1 MTMVEWIDTSAS
13 KIKHLIDRAVDLR
26 SEAVGGALDLTT
38 SGVDQ
43 LNKTL
48 QLNSYLLR
56 RGVEAGVAPGLD
68 ALLTVNGDLYQTT
81 LRTLAGVESPLT
93 GLRGL
98 GGRLRSGLRYDRL
111 VKTWGKELFG
121 SASFEGER
129 RLVEDDHFS
138 LSFLPPAKGV
148 EPAGVALFH
157 VGGYLPYSDLIF
169 RALPEANFF
178 APFLERGVPVYA
190 MELRRDGCAVSNR
203 SLGEMT
209 LERFIDRIDRLS
221 DVAFAHSNRHAGVPE
236 RKMLIEGYCGLA
248 MPTLCYLAAK
258 PQQADTKFK
267 VALILTAPV
276 DGRRCSML
284 AELLQLLPPHLLVT
298 QLKLSQLLGGYV
310 PGDNLRAGI
319 DIPLGSFFGKS
330 SLGRFASGWERA
342 ALGGIS
348 SIDDLDPAQRL
359 ELALAYWISPENC
372 KRHPMPLDVVR
383 PFLRLFIDGID
394 RNLEVPASYRGK
406 PLRLTTILEE
416 TEIQLAGLYGGKDP
430 VVPSSTA
437 QGLVEAM
444 GDRYTH
450 VVHEKAG
457 HITYII
463 CPQLWNAG
471 LPVSLSPN
479 PLEVALE
486 LYQR

>member
-1 MTMVEWIDTSAS
+1 MWLDTSTS
-13 KIKHLIDRAVDLR
+13 KLKNLIDRAVDLR
-26 SEAVGGALDLTT
+26 SEAVGGALNLTT

-68 ALLTVNGDLYQTT
+68 ALLSVNADLYQTM

-93 GLRGL
+93 GLRGI
-98 GGRLRSGLRYDRL
+98 GGRLKSGLRYDRL

-138 LSFLPPAKGV
+138 LSYLPPKKGV
-148 EPAGVALFH
+148 EPAGVSLFH
-157 VGGYLPYSDLIF
+157 VGGFLPYSDRIF

-178 APFLERGVPVYA
+178 SPFLERGVPVYA
-190 MELRRDGCAVSNR
+190 LELRRDRRVGN
-203 SLGEMT
+203 LGQMT

-221 DVAFAHSNRHAGVPE
+221 DVAFAHGNRHTGAPE

-248 MPTLCYLAAK
+248 MPTLCYLAAR

-267 VALILTAPV
+267 VALLLTAPI
-276 DGRRCSML
+276 DGRKCTML
-284 AELLQLLPPHLLVT
+284 SELLQLLPPHLLVT

-319 DIPLGSFFGKS
+319 DIPLGAFFGKS
-330 SLGRFASGWERA
+330 ALGRFATGWERA
-342 ALGGIS
+342 ALGGIT

-383 PFLRLFIDGID
+383 PFLRLFIDGIERD
-394 RNLEVPASYRGK
+394 LTVPATYRGR

-416 TEIQLAGLYGGKDP
+416 TGIQLAGFYGGKDP
-430 VVPSSTA
+430 VVPNSTA
-437 QGLVEAM
+437 QVLVEAM

-450 VVHEKAG
+450 MVHDKAG

-471 LPVSLSPN
+471 LPVSPN

-486 LYQR
+486 LHQR